1 MTFVKKIKS
10 LSIGKTFFERVVWIT
25 EKSWSCAVGNRD
37 RTNPSGF
44 LSQARDKNTFKK
56 KLYLFTRARST
67 LWSLIVYHMYIYSIW
82 LYYTTVYYWFKC
94 NYPVN
99 IYFRTECTVRRL
111 LETTHALPA
120 QQECVRF
127 AKYLMDFP
135 AGTCNSVGSHLV
147 ESLLQ
152 EP

>member
-1 MTFVKKIKS
+1 MTFLKKIKS
-10 LSIGKTFFERVVWIT
+10 LSIGKTFFERVAWIT

-37 RTNPSGF
+37 RTNHSGF

-67 LWSLIVYHMYIYSIW
+67 LWSLIVYHMYIHILYMTI
-82 LYYTTVYYWFKC
+82 LYYIIDLNVIIPSTFISV
-94 NYPVN
+94 
-99 IYFRTECTVRRL
+99 RSVRRL
-111 LETTHALPA
+111 LETTHALYPLSKSV
-120 QQECVRF
+120 CVLLNIWWIFR
-127 AKYLMDFP
+127 LVLV
-135 AGTCNSVGSHLV
+135 TVCRSSHLV